1 MLLQIDAMAD
11 ATFTL
16 KDVIYII
23 GFILSIAGG
32 YFKLTASSKAI
43 NIRTKN
49 LEVKQAKDDAILHNR
64 INKTQED
71 MKEYITKSDAEFK
84 EINKHLNTI
93 IALVKPK

>member
-1 MLLQIDAMAD
+1 MDAID

-43 NIRTKN
+43 NIRVKN
-49 LEVKQAKDDAILHNR
+49 LESKQIKDDDTIHKR
-64 INKTQED
+64 VNKTQGD
-71 MKEYITKSDAEFK
+71 MKEYISKSDAEFK
-84 EINKHLNTI
+84 EINKNLNTI